1 MKQIM
6 PPPARLA
13 WMIWGLGALL
23 YLFGFYQR
31 VAPAVMTG
39 ELMNEFGLSGA
50 SLGNLS
56 AFYFYSYVAMQLPTG
71 ILADKWGP
79 RRLLSGGALIAGLGT
94 VLFAMAPTIWSA
106 NFGRLLIGG
115 SVAVAFVGTLKL
127 AAHWFAPTQFALASG
142 LALMVG
148 ILGALMAG
156 VPLQLLISAYGW
168 RLVML
173 TSAIIPVLLALG
185 IWFIVR
191 DDPQEKGYASYAPSE
206 PLASQKAN
214 LGIMDGIREVLRY
227 RNIWLLFFISAGLGG
242 SGLTFAGLWGVPF
255 LTTVYD
261 MPPTQAAAI
270 TSALLLATGLG
281 GPIFGTLSDRM
292 ARRKQLYTLGCLA
305 NVIGWSIII
314 FVPGLPIPLLVVI
327 LITTGFITGTIP
339 ITFAFAKESV
349 PSHLAGTASGLCNTG
364 VMLAPMLLQPA
375 VGWMLDRNWQGE
387 LLDGARLYSLDAYQ
401 AGFSL
406 MLTWAIL
413 ALLLVFFTQETYGQP
428 IEVREKAM
436 PKLFKEMI

>member
-1 MKQIM
+1 MKQVM
-6 PPPARLA
+6 PPPARLS

-39 ELMNEFGLSGA
+39 DLMNDFGLNGV

-71 ILADKWGP
+71 ILADRWGP
-79 RRLLSGGALIAGLGT
+79 RRLLSAGALIAGIGT
-94 VLFAMAPTIWSA
+94 VLFAMAPTILWA

-115 SVAVAFVGTLKL
+115 SVAVAFVGMLKL

-148 ILGALMAG
+148 IIGALIAG
-156 VPLQLLISAYGW
+156 VPLQLLISGYGW

-173 TSAIIPVLLALG
+173 TSAIIPVLLAVG
-185 IWFIVR
+185 IWFMVR
-191 DDPQEKGYASYAPSE
+191 DDPEEKGYASYAPAK
-206 PLASQKAN
+206 ASADKQAN
-214 LGIMDGIREVLRY
+214 AGIIAGIQEVLRY

-242 SGLTFAGLWGVPF
+242 AGLTFAGLWGVPF
-255 LTTVYD
+255 LMSVYD
-261 MPPTQAAAI
+261 MPPTQAAGI
-270 TSALLLATGLG
+270 TSTLLLATGLG

-305 NVIGWSIII
+305 NVMGWSTVI
-314 FVPGLPIPLLVVI
+314 FVPGLPSPVLVMI

-364 VMLAPMLLQPA
+364 VMLGPMLLQPA
-375 VGWMLDRNWQGE
+375 VGWMLDQNWQGE
-387 LLDGARLYSLDAYQ
+387 LLNGARLYSLDAYQ
-401 AGFSL
+401 AAFSL
-406 MLTWAIL
+406 MLAWAIL

-428 IEVREKAM
+428 LEVREKEYS
-436 PKLFKEMI
+436 KLFKEMI

>member
-1 MKQIM
+1 MKQVM
-6 PPPARLA
+6 PPPARLS

-39 ELMNEFGLSGA
+39 DLMNDFGLNGA

-71 ILADKWGP
+71 ILADRWGP
-79 RRLLSGGALIAGLGT
+79 RRLLSAGALIAGIGT
-94 VLFAMAPTIWSA
+94 VLFAMAPTILWA

-115 SVAVAFVGTLKL
+115 SVAVAFVGMLKL

-148 ILGALMAG
+148 IIGALMAG

-173 TSAIIPVLLALG
+173 TSAIIPILLAVG
-185 IWFIVR
+185 IWVVVR
-191 DDPQEKGYASYAPSE
+191 DDPKEKGYASYASTDVSADKPVNSGVV
-206 PLASQKAN
+206 S
-214 LGIMDGIREVLRY
+214 GIREVLRY
-227 RNIWLLFFISAGLGG
+227 RNIWLLFIISAGLGG
-242 SGLTFAGLWGVPF
+242 TGLTFAGLWGVPF
-255 LTTVYD
+255 LMNVYD
-261 MPPTQAAAI
+261 MQPTEAAAI
-270 TSALLLATGLG
+270 TSSLLLATGLG
-281 GPIFGTLSDRM
+281 APIFGTLSDRM
-292 ARRKQLYTLGCLA
+292 ARRKQLYTLGCLV
-305 NVIGWSIII
+305 NVIGWSIVI
-314 FVPGLPIPLLVVI
+314 FVPGLPIPLLVMI

-364 VMLAPMLLQPA
+364 VMLGPMLLQPA
-375 VGWMLDRNWQGE
+375 VGWMLDQNWQGE
-387 LLDGARLYSLDAYQ
+387 LLNGARLYSLDAYQ
-401 AGFSL
+401 AAFSL
-406 MLTWAIL
+406 MLAWAIL

-428 IEVREKAM
+428 LEVREA
-436 PKLFKEMI
+436 